1 MFRQEVRAAKLGT
14 GFRLAQKVFE
24 ESQKAR
30 RHEEPRDNIGHAEPA
45 FSNSSPG
52 KLGDC
57 GKLLK
62 VNAGE
67 VAERLKAA
75 VC

>member
-1 MFRQEVRAAKLGT
+1 VISDSFSSQFGVQKNPRA
-14 GFRLAQKVFE
+14 RE
-24 ESQKAR
+24 
-30 RHEEPRDNIGHAEPA
+30 DNIGHAETV
-45 FSNSSPG
+45 FSNSSAD
-52 KLGDC
+52 KFGDC
-57 GKLLK
+57 GKLPK